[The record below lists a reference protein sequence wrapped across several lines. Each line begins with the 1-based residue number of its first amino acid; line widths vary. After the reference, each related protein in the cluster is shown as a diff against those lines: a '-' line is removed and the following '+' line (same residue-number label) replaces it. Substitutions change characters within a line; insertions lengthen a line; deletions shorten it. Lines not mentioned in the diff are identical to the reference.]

1 MCVNFMNT
9 YYFIRDTII
18 PNMNIDYFKNY
29 LIHNEEYLINN
40 INNIETFYGTAI
52 SYSDNQIISLLN
64 LFVREYDIKINKM
77 NVLQEIYYSDYRKK
91 YSEEKEK
98 NEMLLSDPIDFNNK
112 EIQDK
117 YIFQYY
123 NIFE

>member
-1 MCVNFMNT
+1 MNT